1 MKKSHSQGKRNLKG
15 LNSAY
20 KIDNQLH
27 YALR

>member
-1 MKKSHSQGKRNLKG
+1 MKKSHSQGKRKLKD